1 MSSLRRRKCLQENKC
16 EQAMLEDVAEC
27 QQYSNNPITTAKVE
41 STIESGTESSVTK
54 SGVDV
59 TTEPLSVID
68 TEGKVYHIRLTG

>member
-1 MSSLRRRKCLQENKC
+1 MRENEC

-27 QQYSNNPITTAKVE
+27 QEYSNNPTMAAKVE
-41 STIESGTESSVTK
+41 STTDSRTESGVTK
-54 SGVDV
+54 SGVDG